1 MADQFIIYLVRSGI
15 CLMVF
20 YLIYFLFFRK
30 ETFFQVSRFYLL
42 SAAILSLIIP
52 LIPISLQWTNGN
64 TVYYYVL
71 ETITVGSGVVE
82 STINNHIG
90 VFEAILIVYFTG
102 LSLFF
107 LRFVFQLFQ
116 LMLLVRKN
124 GIDRKEGIR
133 LVYIDKNISPFSF
146 FNLLFINKAMY
157 NEENREEIIE
167 HEKIH
172 IDQKHTYDLIL
183 LEFVTMVQ
191 WFNPVVWFYRNSVKS
206 THEFLA
212 DEGVLLKGYDS
223 STYRNLLLNLSMGI
237 QVNGLANNFNHSLL
251 KRRIIMMTKTKG
263 KAGWRLF
270 MALPSALVLA
280 FIFSITFSNLAFAQ
294 ADEDDPPPP
303 PKELTADG
311 EKEAPPPTQVN
322 DIKPVGEEVSY
333 KEVEEAP
340 EFKGGQKELVNFI
353 VKNITYP
360 EKARQ
365 AGITG
370 TVYISYVIEKNGE
383 VTNAKV
389 KRGIGGGC
397 DEEALRIINLMPPW
411 EPGKTKGEPVRVA
424 MTLPLIFNLD
434 DGPKKSDK

>member
-1 MADQFIIYLVRSGI
+1 MTDQVIIYLVRSGI

-20 YLIYFLFFRK
+20 WLIFFLFLRK

-52 LIPISLQWTNGN
+52 LIHISLPWSQGS

-71 ETITVGSGVVE
+71 ETITVGSGMVE
-82 STINNHIG
+82 STVNNHIG
-90 VFEAILIVYFTG
+90 VFEAILIIYFTG

-107 LRFVFQLFQ
+107 LRFIFQLFQ
-116 LMLLVRKN
+116 LMRLVRKN
-124 GIDRKEGIR
+124 GIDRKDGIR

-146 FNLLFINKAMY
+146 FNLLFINKALF
-157 NEENREEIIE
+157 NEEDREEIIE

-172 IDQKHTYDLIL
+172 IDQKHTYDLIM
-183 LEFVTMVQ
+183 LELVTMLQ

-223 STYRNLLLNLSMGI
+223 SIYRNLLLNLSMGI
-237 QVNGLANNFNHSLL
+237 QVNGLTNNFNHSLL

-263 KAGWRLF
+263 KTGWRLF
-270 MALPSALVLA
+270 IALPSALALA
-280 FIFSITFSNLAFAQ
+280 FIFSIAFSNLAIAQ
-294 ADEDDPPPP
+294 VDEDIPPP
-303 PKELTADG
+303 PKKSIE
-311 EKEAPPPTQVN
+311 VN
-322 DIKPVGEEVSY
+322 VITPVGEEVIY
-333 KEVEEAP
+333 TVVEKVP
-340 EFKGGQKELVNFI
+340 RFKGGSKEMISFI

-360 EKARQ
+360 EKARKE
-365 AGITG
+365 GITG
-370 TVYISYVIEKNGE
+370 TVYVGCVIEKNGD

-397 DEEALRIINLMPPW
+397 DEEALRVISMMPPW
-411 EPGKTKGEPVRVA
+411 EPGKVKGEPVRVA
-424 MTLPLIFNLD
+424 MGLPIKFALD